1 MSNNNNMITT
11 IGQGP
16 QLYGNSRSNGDAVM
30 RSVLRRAW
38 NTKQAQSEIDGYR
51 RKVTPFRAVKNAG
64 DYLCRQNA
72 HCGGPN
78 QSVAY
83 APGRSRLIRAMSD
96 VCDQSMYSVPVSSA
110 NQKYVYNS
118 SDYTRFLKEK
128 AINSTYHDNTR
139 R

>member
-1 MSNNNNMITT
+1 MSST
-11 IGQGP
+11 IGP
-16 QLYGNSRSNGDAVM
+16 QLYGNTRSNGDAVM

-38 NTKQAQSEIDGYR
+38 NIQQSKPDINGYR

-78 QSVAY
+78 PSVGY

-96 VCDQSMYSVPVSSA
+96 VCDESMRAVPVSSA
-110 NQKYVYNS
+110 NHKYVFDS
-118 SDYTRFLKEK
+118 SDYTRYKKER
-128 AINSTYHDNTR
+128 AMNSTFYDNTLR
-139 R
+139 